1 MSRIQLTDAEVHDL
15 TDVDQ
20 PAAQVRWLKAN
31 QWPHVVGNSGRPK
44 VARSFYEFALGPR
57 RAETKVHVTGIDLAA
72 LDRVT
77 ARA

>member
-1 MSRIQLTDAEVHDL
+1 MSCIQLTDEELRDL

-20 PAAQVRWLKAN
+20 PAAQVRWLKNN
-31 QWPHVVGNSGRPK
+31 QWPHVVGNNGRPK
-44 VARSFYEFALGPR
+44 VARSFFEWALGPR